1 LRTDSGASTPQWA
14 RPGTTAAT
22 ASTFASSDAAK
33 SAEIPRTMARSM
45 PRDEAM
51 LRFVFRVDACS
62 FEEEIA
68 RDDASVVDP
77 DL

>member
-1 LRTDSGASTPQWA
+1 
-14 RPGTTAAT
+14 
-22 ASTFASSDAAK
+22 
-33 SAEIPRTMARSM
+33 M